1 MKGSAKELYEEGIR
15 HSFDQWGAGS
25 ADGYIQD
32 GKSKPTDYLDPNGS
46 AESAEA
52 VSKITIKWD
61 DNANDEEKLERIITQ
76 KWIALWPLGH
86 EAWCEHRRT
95 GYPRFFDLVRP
106 VQTIYKGM
114 KVANRLPFA
123 RAEYDNN
130 HDNVL
135 KAVQLLGGPDNFATK
150 MWWQAKP

>member
-1 MKGSAKELYEEGIR
+1 
-15 HSFDQWGAGS
+15 
-25 ADGYIQD
+25 
-32 GKSKPTDYLDPNGS
+32 
-46 AESAEA
+46 
-52 VSKITIKWD
+52 
-61 DNANDEEKLERIITQ
+61 
-76 KWIALWPLGH
+76 
-86 EAWCEHRRT
+86 
-95 GYPRFFDLVRP
+95 
-106 VQTIYKGM
+106 M